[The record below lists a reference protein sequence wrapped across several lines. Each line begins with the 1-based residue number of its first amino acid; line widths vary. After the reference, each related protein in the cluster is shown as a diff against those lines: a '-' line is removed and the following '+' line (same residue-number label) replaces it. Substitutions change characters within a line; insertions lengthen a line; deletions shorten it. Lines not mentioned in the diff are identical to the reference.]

1 MGVCDDRL
9 PGNLNVT
16 IRGVDAEA
24 LVLRV
29 RPQLSIATGSAC
41 TAQSLEPSHV
51 LLALGL
57 SRKEAESAVRISLGR
72 FTTEAEVDL
81 AVDILAEA
89 VEALRRVAGRRLYP
103 TAAA

>member
-1 MGVCDDRL
+1 MH
-9 PGNLNVT
+9 T
-16 IRGVDAEA
+16 
-24 LVLRV
+24 
-29 RPQLSIATGSAC
+29 
-41 TAQSLEPSHV
+41 LEV
-51 LLALGL
+51 Q
-57 SRKEAESAVRISLGR
+57 ISLGR